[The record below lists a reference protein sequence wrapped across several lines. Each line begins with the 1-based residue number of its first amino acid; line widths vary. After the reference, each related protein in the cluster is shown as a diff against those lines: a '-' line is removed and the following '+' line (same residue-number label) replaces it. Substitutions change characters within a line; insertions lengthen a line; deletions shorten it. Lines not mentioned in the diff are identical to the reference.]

1 MKSLQID
8 LKLFHI
14 ASKYEKRYLKRMLKI
29 RNRYKPLNKY
39 FINSFLL
46 NNYFPIYI
54 YEEIYYQKYLIKE
67 IEKTSIKNL
76 YNNFKY

>member
-54 YEEIYYQKYLIKE
+54 
-67 IEKTSIKNL
+67 
-76 YNNFKY
+76 